1 MKHIELKNSRSKIIF
16 IILIVGLILA
26 SIETL
31 GVLDPIR
38 NAAQVVVVPIQLSL
52 YKVKLNTETGLKT
65 LGEIGSL
72 RDKNVN
78 LEEENAKLV
87 AENAKL
93 KLLKE
98 ENEALRKQLGAASNV
113 DQELI
118 LATVIGE
125 SPLISKK
132 LLLIDKGEVNGIK
145 EGMVVVVE
153 NIYVGKI
160 YVVTPRTSSIQLVSD
175 PENKIPVITDK
186 KVKGIA
192 VGQFSA
198 EVELTNVV
206 QGDTLNKGDL
216 VLTTGEGG
224 FPSNLV
230 VGRIKEVK
238 KVEKELF
245 QRASLDLLINPASL
259 STVFVAVEK

>member
-1 MKHIELKNSRSKIIF
+1 VKHFDLKNSQYRIIF

-26 SIETL
+26 AVEAL
-31 GVLDPIR
+31 GAFDPIKS
-38 NAAQVVVVPIQLSL
+38 AAQTITVPLQLSL
-52 YKVKLNTETGLKT
+52 YKVKLNTENAVKT

-72 RDKNVN
+72 RDKNIN
-78 LEEENAKLV
+78 LEEENAKLA

-93 KLLKE
+93 GLLKE
-98 ENEALRKQLGAASNV
+98 ENEALRKQLGATSPRAG
-113 DQELI
+113 ELI
-118 LATVIGE
+118 LAKVIGE

-132 LLLIDKGEVNGIK
+132 LLLIDKGEVNGIE

-160 YVVTPRTSSIQLVSD
+160 YATSPRTSSIQLVSD
-175 PENKIPVITDK
+175 PDNKIPVVTDR

-198 EVELTNVV
+198 EVALTNIV

-224 FPSNLV
+224 FPSGLV

-245 QRASLDLLINPASL
+245 QRASLELLINPASL
-259 STVFVAVEK
+259 STVFIVVEK